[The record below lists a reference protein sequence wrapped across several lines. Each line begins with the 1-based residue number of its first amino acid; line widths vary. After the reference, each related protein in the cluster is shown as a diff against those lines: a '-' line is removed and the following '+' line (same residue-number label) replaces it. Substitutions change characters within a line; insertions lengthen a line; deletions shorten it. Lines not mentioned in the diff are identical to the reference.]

1 MPEPPKNTAL
11 TAALACS
18 RADYRA
24 KWYAVDQ
31 ELHELCSRSQSQDD
45 YANVY
50 VKVVIIGRVYAAG
63 ISRSSRADGDR
74 EAAVAQGIVRQAAEI
89 DAALEALTSAQFN
102 RATATRLIE
111 LHARTARGSNSTQA
125 SGGSSRSC
133 RSTCISTAP
142 SFPILDSRAETSIG
156 GFVDWTS
163 LYRIREA
170 IGRPPNWL
178 TSYYNFVTAFA
189 LTSSL
194 GCFN

>member
-1 MPEPPKNTAL
+1 MKESKLPEPPKNTAL
-11 TAALACS
+11 TAALARS

-31 ELHELCSRSQSQDD
+31 ELHELCSRSPNQDD
-45 YANVY
+45 YADVY

-133 RSTCISTAP
+133 RSTRISTAP
-142 SFPILDSRAETSIG
+142 SFPSSTAGLRPASAGSLTPRALAKLLSVAG
-156 GFVDWTS
+156 AG
-163 LYRIREA
+163 A
-170 IGRPPNWL
+170 
-178 TSYYNFVTAFA
+178 
-189 LTSSL
+189 
-194 GCFN
+194 